1 MTDTSAPHTDP
12 GLEGNEKIEAAIL
25 ALQQEASQELL
36 AHALTVLRRRMR
48 ENGQLI
54 LAVEPSA
61 GKEQLALKTIQTPD
75 GNLWW
80 VAFTSFEE
88 QNRGGGSVMSGCLAE
103 MDQLCPAASPTDGIH
118 GIILYPWNRTL
129 MLDKTLL
136 QIILGSN

>member
-25 ALQQEASQELL
+25 ALQQ
-36 AHALTVLRRRMR
+36 
-48 ENGQLI
+48 
-54 LAVEPSA
+54 
-61 GKEQLALKTIQTPD
+61 EQLALKTIQTPD

-88 QNRGGGSVMSGCLAE
+88 QNRGGGSVMSGFLAD
-103 MDQLCPAASPTDGIH
+103 MDQLFPSAIPTDGIQ
-118 GIILYPWNRTL
+118 GIILNPWNRTL

>member
-88 QNRGGGSVMSGCLAE
+88 QNRGRRQRHVRFSRRYGSALPLRHPHRWHPWHHPQSLEPYPDVGQNTAPDHSG
-103 MDQLCPAASPTDGIH
+103 
-118 GIILYPWNRTL
+118 
-129 MLDKTLL
+129 K
-136 QIILGSN
+136 

>member
-36 AHALTVLRRRMR
+36 AHALTVLRRGMR

-88 QNRGGGSVMSGCLAE
+88 QNRGGGSVMSGFLAD
-103 MDQLCPAASPTDGIH
+103 MDQLFPLRHLHRWHPWHHPQSLEP
-118 GIILYPWNRTL
+118 YPDVGQNTAP
-129 MLDKTLL
+129 DHSGK
-136 QIILGSN
+136 